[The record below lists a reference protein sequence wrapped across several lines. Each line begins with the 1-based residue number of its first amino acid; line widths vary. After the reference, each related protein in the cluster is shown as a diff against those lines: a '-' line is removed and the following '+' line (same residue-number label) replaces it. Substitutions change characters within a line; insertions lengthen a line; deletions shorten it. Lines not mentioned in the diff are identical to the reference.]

1 MSQAIDK
8 AAVGSAF
15 AAAADDY
22 DRAAGLQR
30 DVATALA
37 QRIAG
42 LDICDASDILEIGCG
57 TGFLGQALAAMR
69 PAARWICTDLAP
81 AMVART
87 RETAAHTAQYVAMDG
102 ERPCLAEGPHFDLI
116 CSSLAVQWFTNP
128 SLSFAALAA
137 LLKPGGHLVF
147 STLGAGSF
155 REWRALL
162 AAHDL
167 TSGTPHYPDAAGW
180 AARLPATGTTT
191 VTEEDRTVAYPDPY
205 QFLRDLKQIGAGT
218 PRQDHRPLSAGQL
231 RRALR
236 GIAEP
241 FVTTYHVV
249 SITYRHGA
257 ETPS

>member
-15 AAAADDY
+15 AAAAADY

-30 DVATALA
+30 DVAMALA
-37 QRIAG
+37 QRIAS
-42 LDICDASDILEIGCG
+42 LDIGDVPDILEIGCG
-57 TGFLGQALAAMR
+57 TGFLGHAVAPFR
-69 PAARWICTDLAP
+69 PAGRWICTDLAP
-81 AMVART
+81 SMVART
-87 RETAAHTAQYVAMDG
+87 RDTAIHSARYIAMDG
-102 ERPCLAEGPHFDLI
+102 ERPCIAEGPRFDLI
-116 CSSLAVQWFTNP
+116 CSSLAVQWFTTP

-137 LLKPGGHLVF
+137 LLKPGGYLVF
-147 STLGAGSF
+147 STLGARSF
-155 REWRALL
+155 EEWRRLL

-167 TSGTPHYPDAAGW
+167 TSGTPHYPDAADW
-180 AARLPATGTTT
+180 AARLPTTGTTT
-191 VTEEDRTVAYPDPY
+191 VAEEDRTVAYPDPY

-257 ETPS
+257 EIPS